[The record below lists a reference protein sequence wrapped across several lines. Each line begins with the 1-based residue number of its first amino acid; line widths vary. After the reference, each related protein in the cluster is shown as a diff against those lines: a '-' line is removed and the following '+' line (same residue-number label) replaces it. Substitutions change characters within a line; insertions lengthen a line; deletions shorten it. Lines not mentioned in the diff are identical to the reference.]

1 MQFIVKTGTA
11 CNFACVYCSE
21 GQQAPQMLSEE
32 TFCKFIDDVP
42 ALLEERDDPCV
53 EILWHGGEP
62 LLWGHDLLARAM
74 EYAEQR
80 LAGCDVEFLMQTNGY
95 LIDDRFLALFQR
107 HRVNIGV
114 SLDGWPELHDK
125 NRPTKDG
132 EGTFAVVWRNVQ
144 RIREAGLGGSILMV
158 LNTAEPLDADRLFA
172 FIEDNGIICKI
183 NPLIPCGRA
192 ADRTDAR
199 QIYKNYVELMKKL
212 YEKAVQSEKEIVID
226 PLDKLMDAL
235 LTGGALAECSY
246 NGHCSEDMMCLY
258 PDGAVGLCG
267 RDGEREQLAYGSV
280 LEKDLLTLFHSPMAQ
295 KIRMRDAFLQENDC
309 ADCRD
314 WQLCHGGCTFEALN
328 ARGVIEACFSWCE
341 ERKGLLQY
349 LRTTGLQLLKKRLV
363 RQKREQRL
371 LLSEKR
377 RIWKEA
383 AQYAR

>member
-1 MQFIVKTGTA
+1 
-11 CNFACVYCSE
+11 
-21 GQQAPQMLSEE
+21 
-32 TFCKFIDDVP
+32 
-42 ALLEERDDPCV
+42 
-53 EILWHGGEP
+53 
-62 LLWGHDLLARAM
+62 
-74 EYAEQR
+74 
-80 LAGCDVEFLMQTNGY
+80 
-95 LIDDRFLALFQR
+95 
-107 HRVNIGV
+107 
-114 SLDGWPELHDK
+114 
-125 NRPTKDG
+125 
-132 EGTFAVVWRNVQ
+132 
-144 RIREAGLGGSILMV
+144 
-158 LNTAEPLDADRLFA
+158 
-172 FIEDNGIICKI
+172 
-183 NPLIPCGRA
+183 
-192 ADRTDAR
+192 
-199 QIYKNYVELMKKL
+199 
-212 YEKAVQSEKEIVID
+212 
-226 PLDKLMDAL
+226 
-235 LTGGALAECSY
+235 
-246 NGHCSEDMMCLY
+246 MCLY

-295 KIRMRDAFLQENDC
+295 KIRMRDAFLQENVC